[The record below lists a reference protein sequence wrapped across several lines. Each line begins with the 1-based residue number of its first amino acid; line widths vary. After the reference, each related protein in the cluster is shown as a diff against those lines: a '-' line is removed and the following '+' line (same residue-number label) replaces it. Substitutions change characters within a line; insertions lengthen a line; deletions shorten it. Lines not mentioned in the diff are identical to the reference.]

1 MGIER
6 FTEKISTIFMQRN
19 IEQLVITVFI
29 LLFTILLKSLYPQSQ
44 KVELLVDINQRFE
57 EKKNWVLLSQPEYFI
72 DEEINQL
79 SEDIIDYFD
88 EYRVEAA
95 LRLRCLFSRDSL
107 IITLKI
113 FYLPTQIYA
122 FGFYSVDKAPSLDFF
137 DIGFETYAIGRRLV
151 CWYGNYVVF
160 TEKEDTIQ
168 ARTRRL
174 RDFTEEVIKLI
185 PRQKRRTPIL
195 DCLPEKN
202 RVEHSEKFYLGS
214 WLGQDYF
221 NNIYYADYSTGEGYS
236 RIFIINNI
244 LTAAADSSFWNY
256 FYFFQENIGVIRD
269 TLKIDT
275 DYFVINEPLWGKTI
289 LAKKNQIIYG
299 ILDYRNE
306 DWTEDRLAEVL
317 DALKKRQ
324 IVKPG

>member
-1 MGIER
+1 
-6 FTEKISTIFMQRN
+6 MQRKR
-19 IEQLVITVFI
+19 EQLVIPAFI
-29 LLFTILLKSLYPQSQ
+29 LFLVIMLESLYPQSQ
-44 KVELLVDINQRFE
+44 KKELLIDINQKIE
-57 EKKNWVLLSQPEYFI
+57 QKKNWILLSQPEYFI

-88 EYRVEAA
+88 EYGVETAS
-95 LRLRCLFSRDSL
+95 RLRCLFSRDSL

-113 FYLPTQIYA
+113 FQLPNHIYA
-122 FGFYSVDKAPSLDFF
+122 FGFYAVNKSPSLDFF
-137 DIGFETYAIGRRLV
+137 NIGFETYAIGQRLV

-160 TEKEDTIQ
+160 AEKEDTIQ
-168 ARTRRL
+168 TRIRRL
-174 RDFTEEVIKLI
+174 RDFTEEVVKLI
-185 PRQKRRTPIL
+185 PRQKRKTPIL

-202 RVEHSEKFYLGS
+202 RVEHSEKFYVGN

-221 NNIYYADYSTGEGYS
+221 NHIYYADYNTGEGYS

-256 FYFFQENIGVIRD
+256 FYFFQENIGIIRD
-269 TLKIDT
+269 TLDIDT
-275 DYFVINEPLWGKTI
+275 DYYVVNEPLWGRTI
-289 LAKKNQIIYG
+289 LAKKNHIIYG